1 MMLDYEEGDGG
12 NVGSRNDSIS
22 DDEELKKDWGRRGGG
37 LDGTE
42 FVLSAGKESEGVS
55 FGCL

>member
-12 NVGSRNDSIS
+12 NVGSRNNSIS
-22 DDEELKKDWGRRGGG
+22 DDEELEEDWGEREGGGEG

-42 FVLSAGKESEGVS
+42 FVFSAGKESE
-55 FGCL
+55 